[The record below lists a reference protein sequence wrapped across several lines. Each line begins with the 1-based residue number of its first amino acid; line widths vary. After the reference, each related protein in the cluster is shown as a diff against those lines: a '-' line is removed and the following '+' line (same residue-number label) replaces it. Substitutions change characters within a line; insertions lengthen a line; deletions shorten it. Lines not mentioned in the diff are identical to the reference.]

1 MHVLILNQPF
11 YPEVAATAQL
21 MWDLA
26 RDLEQH
32 GHNVTAI
39 CSRHIYGTDQSH
51 AKAYEKIGRIE
62 IRRVGGT
69 RFGKKNLVGR
79 MSDFLSFY
87 ATAFIELQKITPPD
101 VILALSSPPMISIL
115 GVIKRMFGQ
124 RRDGGRVR
132 LVYHVMDLYPDAAIA
147 MGVLKPQSIVA
158 RVMTRLTRFTL
169 ENSDGII
176 ALGRD
181 MAELISRRYGI
192 PQDSPHMQVIPPWS
206 DGQQLYP
213 MPKSESTLARQWGVT
228 DTFNLVYSG
237 NLGMAHDVET
247 MAGAIE
253 RLKHDSGLRWLFI
266 GGGNRFK
273 AMQERAEQ
281 GGWKNV
287 CFHPYQERD
296 ALLQSLNIAD
306 VHLVSQLPAFTGI
319 VVPSKLYGM
328 MAVGRPSIMIGP
340 DDAECARAIAE
351 AGAGCVV
358 RIGDVDG
365 LVAKIRELR
374 ENEPLR
380 QQMGRRAR
388 EAFER
393 LYDRPIACGRIRRI
407 LEEVVR

>member
-26 RDLEQH
+26 QDMEQH
-32 GHNVTAI
+32 GHAVTAI
-39 CSRHIYGTDQSH
+39 CSRHVYGTDQSH
-51 AKAYEKIGRIE
+51 AKTHENIGRIE

-69 RFGKKNLVGR
+69 RFGKQHLVGR

-87 ATAFIELQKITPPD
+87 ATAFIEMQKMPAPD
-101 VILALSSPPMISIL
+101 VILALSSPPMISLL
-115 GVIKRMFGQ
+115 GVIKRLFGQ
-124 RRDGGRVR
+124 RRHGGRVR

-147 MGVLKPQSIVA
+147 MGVLTPRSIVG
-158 RVMTRLTRFTL
+158 RVMSRLTRFTL
-169 ENSDGII
+169 DNSNGII

-181 MAELISRRYGI
+181 MAGLISRRYGI
-192 PQDSPHMQVIPPWS
+192 PRSSPHLHVIPPWS
-206 DGQQLYP
+206 DGHQLYP
-213 MPKSESTLARQWGVT
+213 MPKSESTLARHWGIT

-253 RLKHDSGLRWLFI
+253 RLKDDTALRWLFI
-266 GGGNRFK
+266 GGGNRFQ
-273 AMQERAEQ
+273 AMQERAGQ
-281 GGWKNV
+281 SGWKNV
-287 CFHPYQERD
+287 NFYPYQDRD
-296 ALLQSLNIAD
+296 ALLQSLNVAD

-319 VVPSKLYGM
+319 VVPSKLYGI

-340 DDAECARAIAE
+340 ADAECSRTITE
-351 AGAGCVV
+351 NNAGCVV
-358 RIGDVDG
+358 PIGDVDR
-365 LVAKIRELR
+365 LVARIRELR

-393 LYDRPIACGRIRRI
+393 LYDRPIACGRIRQV
-407 LEEVVR
+407 LEGVVQ